1 MQSRLR
7 RTGSPG
13 LPSLR
18 PVRPCLRRVERS
30 APFATRLRSRL
41 KLRLAGP
48 LPTVLQAGEGRVGE
62 QGSSEA
68 PSSDSS
74 GTVCSR
80 ASVGACAQRLVNVSA
95 TALFLQTAK
104 RRREDERLDPVSMK
118 LIHHLPVTCGL
129 DPRVPPP
136 SDKASYEE

>member
-1 MQSRLR
+1 
-7 RTGSPG
+7 
-13 LPSLR
+13 
-18 PVRPCLRRVERS
+18 
-30 APFATRLRSRL
+30 LRSRL

-118 LIHHLPVTCGL
+118 LIHHLPVTREL
-129 DPRVPPP
+129 DPRVPLP
-136 SDKASYEE
+136 SDKASYEERWIAGTSLVKPGNDVGGCHRNSLSSARDL